1 MKPSRIALLMV
12 LLFWGA
18 AAVAFA
24 YPDQTVQL
32 LWAVQRWMDKF

>member
-1 MKPSRIALLMV
+1 MKPSKIAVFLV
-12 LLFWGA
+12 LLFWGV

-32 LWAVQRWMDKF
+32 LWAV